1 MIYQGKGHIVKGVGG
16 LYTVKLASS
25 EDHPLSGATVF
36 ARGRGALHRK
46 GALLIG
52 DRVRIDYTDASF
64 SVLDGAVIPK
74 ADGTDIAVAEILPR
88 KNALIRPPMANLE
101 VLFVT
106 LAAASPDPLLR
117 TVDKLIAIAEH
128 NAIEPVLI
136 ITKAELNTTVAEEL
150 ASLYRTC
157 GFTVFLL
164 GQGIEDDKG
173 ALARYIQEKLPGR
186 IAAFSGASGVG
197 KSTLINRLFPALSL
211 ETGDLSARIE
221 RGKNTTRHVELFPL
235 DDTRDC
241 GYLADTPGF
250 TMLDFARFDFFTVEE
265 LPETFR
271 EFRPLIGT
279 CRFKKCTHTKET
291 GCAICEAVK
300 SGAIPASRHES
311 FLELYT
317 TLRAKHKWD

>member
-1 MIYQGKGHIVKGVGG
+1 MIYQGEGRIIKGVGG
-16 LYTVKLASS
+16 LYTVSLAQAG
-25 EDHPLSGATVF
+25 DHPLVGQTVF

-64 SVLDGAVIPK
+64 SEVDGHILPK
-74 ADGTDIAVAEILPR
+74 ADGTDIAVSEILPR
-88 KNALIRPPMANLE
+88 RNALIRPPMANLE

-128 NAIEPVLI
+128 NAIEPVLV
-136 ITKAELNTTVAEEL
+136 ITKAELDTKVAEEL
-150 ASLYRTC
+150 ATLYRAC
-157 GFTVFLL
+157 GFPVFLL
-164 GQGIEDDKG
+164 GQGIEDDAS
-173 ALARYIQEKLPGR
+173 ALASYIKTELSGR

-197 KSTLINRLFPALSL
+197 KSTLINRLFPSLSL
-211 ETGDLSARIE
+211 ETGALSARIE

-235 DDTRDC
+235 DDTPDC

-250 TMLDFARFDFFTVEE
+250 TMLDFARFDFFTVEQ
-265 LPETFR
+265 LPDTFR
-271 EFRPLIGT
+271 EFRPHIGT

-291 GCAICEAVK
+291 GCAILEAVK
-300 SGAIPASRHES
+300 DGSIPKSRHDS

-317 TLRAKHKWD
+317 TLKAKHKWD